1 MNKKLILIIGL
12 VIIAGVGYG
21 IFTSS
26 RSTPEDTTSTRQVVG
41 ADGVSSPDNT
51 EDVTG
56 EAGRLFVTQLLAIQS
71 INFNLNFF
79 NDPVFRNLQDFSQV
93 IEKQPIGRP
102 NPFAPIGDFGSPVS
116 AVNGPVTS
124 TNGSS
129 VVSIGSG
136 ATTTTAQTTTGSSN
150 TTSNTPARTTAPR
163 VITPART
170 TTSAPSA
177 PSPASVNVPTEDL
190 NLDE

>member
-21 IFTSS
+21 IFISS
-26 RSTPEDTTSTRQVVG
+26 RSPSEDSTSTRQVVG
-41 ADGVSSPDNT
+41 LDGQTSTEGV

-56 EAGRLFVTQLLAIQS
+56 EAGREFVTQLLAIQS

-116 AVNGPVTS
+116 AVNGPVT
-124 TNGSS
+124 TTGGSS
-129 VVSIGSG
+129 VVSAGNG
-136 ATTTTAQTTTGSSN
+136 TTTTTQTTTTTT
-150 TTSNTPARTTAPR
+150 TTSNTPARTTSPR
-163 VITPART
+163 VVTPTRT
-170 TTSAPSA
+170 TTSAPST
-177 PSPASVNVPTEDL
+177 PSPASTGVPADDL

>member
-21 IFTSS
+21 IFISS
-26 RSTPEDTTSTRQVVG
+26 RSPSEDSTSTRQVVG
-41 ADGVSSPDNT
+41 VDGETTTEGV

-56 EAGRLFVTQLLAIQS
+56 EAGREFVTQLLAIQS

-124 TNGSS
+124 TNSS
-129 VVSIGSG
+129 SIVSIGTSP
-136 ATTTTAQTTTGSSN
+136 ATTTTTQTTTS
-150 TTSNTPARTTAPR
+150 TSNTPARTTAPR
-163 VITPART
+163 VVTPTRT
-170 TTSAPSA
+170 TTSAPST
-177 PSPASVNVPTEDL
+177 PSPASAGVPADDL